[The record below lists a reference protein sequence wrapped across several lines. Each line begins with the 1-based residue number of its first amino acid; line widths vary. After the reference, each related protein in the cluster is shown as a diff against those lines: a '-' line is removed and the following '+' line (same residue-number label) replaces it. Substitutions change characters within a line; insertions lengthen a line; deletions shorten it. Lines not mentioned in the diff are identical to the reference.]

1 MDFSI
6 GLALGTAPTRERREI
21 VSVLWA
27 GGTGKSMKPGSTK
40 TSSAAQR
47 WYGALTRSHIRVL
60 WGSFLG
66 WMFDGYEQ
74 YAIVIALPSALR
86 TLLKP
91 EQLHRSS
98 LYFGIILCVTLIGW
112 GFGGLAGG
120 ILADYVG
127 RKRMMMLSVLVYAA
141 FSGFSA
147 LSQSFAML
155 GFFRFVTGLAIGS
168 EWSTGV
174 TLIAETWPDQARA
187 KGCGFLQSAI
197 GAGMLVAVTVWY
209 GLVHF
214 NPSGSQNWRILFLL
228 GALPALLVLYLRKGL
243 EESDRWI
250 TALKER
256 RWRATEDGGT
266 PAPNSGRRPFTL
278 AAIWRDP
285 ESRKRLLLASLLSL
299 STVIG
304 WWAVS
309 TLLPQFTNQLAKTR
323 NAGDNWGNRAAML
336 YLIGAIVAYCA
347 SGFMID
353 ALGRRRYVAV
363 AYFGALIMTPLT
375 YLWSGSL
382 PAFLFIVFVNG
393 FFTQGCC
400 YAWMAIY
407 VGEMFSSSVRA
418 TASSFVFNS
427 PRFVA
432 GLFTVGAGLM
442 IEGLGGAS
450 RTAVILGSIYIVG
463 VVLPWFLPETAGEAL
478 PL

>member
-1 MDFSI
+1 M
-6 GLALGTAPTRERREI
+6 LAPKNLLPKTPQEVNRSGKWSNPGYSMAHGTSTAP
-21 VSVLWA
+21 SV
-27 GGTGKSMKPGSTK
+27 THH
-40 TSSAAQR
+40 
-47 WYGALTRSHIRVL
+47 WYGSLTWRHIHVL

-74 YAIVIALPSALR
+74 YAIVIALPSALQ

-91 EQLHRSS
+91 YELRRQS
-98 LYFGIILCVTLIGW
+98 LYFGIILSVTLVGW
-112 GFGGLAGG
+112 GIGGLAGG

-127 RKRMMMLSVLVYAA
+127 RKRMMMYSVLIYAA

-147 LSQSFAML
+147 FSQSFTML
-155 GFFRFVTGLAIGS
+155 AVFRFITGLAIGS

-174 TLIAETWPDQARA
+174 TLITETWPDEARA

-197 GAGMLVAVTVWY
+197 GAGMLLAVSFWY
-209 GLVHF
+209 GLAHF
-214 NPSGSQNWRILFLL
+214 NPHGSQNWRILFLL

-250 TALKER
+250 IAVEQEKLRALKEK
-256 RWRATEDGGT
+256 GT
-266 PAPNSGRRPFTL
+266 SSNARGKRPFTL
-278 AAIWRDP
+278 TAIWRNP
-285 ESRKRLLLASLLSL
+285 MSRKRLLLTSLLSL

-309 TLLPQFTNQLAKTR
+309 TLLPQFTNELAR
-323 NAGDNWGNRAAML
+323 ARHAGDNWGNRAAIV
-336 YLIGAIVAYCA
+336 YLIGAITAYCT

-353 ALGRRRYVAV
+353 ALGRRWFVAL
-363 AYFGALIMTPLT
+363 AYFGALVMTPVT

-382 PAFLFIVFVNG
+382 LVFLLVVLVNG

-407 VGEMFSSSVRA
+407 VGEMFSSPVRA
-418 TASSFVFNS
+418 TACSFVFNS

-432 GLFTVGAGLM
+432 AAFTVGAGLM
-442 IEGLGGAS
+442 IEIFGGTS
-450 RTAVILGSIYIVG
+450 RTAVILGCVY
-463 VVLPWFLPETAGEAL
+463 VLGLVIPWFLPETSREPL